1 MSISKLIKIS
11 CIFASGWIAG
21 QLLESW
27 CWLTLSNEVNVFD
40 AITLVVSAV
49 LAIYVAKTIEKGVQ
63 DKRSEKN
70 IFCNKIE
77 DLDKILERIEQMTN
91 NDGFSYKTLV
101 ATYQVLYKAYK
112 RLEKPLLQ
120 TNPNAA
126 AKSREIVNKL
136 TSFKKLATYTNPHHD
151 ENVKI
156 EDDKV
161 TYSLARHSI
170 LFRDIEEIRDDLF
183 NLTIAVNSL

>member
-1 MSISKLIKIS
+1 MIISKLTKIC

-40 AITLVVSAV
+40 AITLVVSAG
-49 LAIYVAKTIEKGVQ
+49 LAIYVARTIEKGVQ
-63 DKRSEKN
+63 DKRSEKD

-77 DLDKILERIEQMTN
+77 DLDRKLEKIEQMIS

-112 RLEKPLLQ
+112 RLEKPLIQ
-120 TNPNAA
+120 TNPNAS
-126 AKSREIVNKL
+126 AKSKEIVGKL
-136 TSFKKLATYTNPHHD
+136 TSFKRLATYTNPHHD
-151 ENVKI
+151 DNVIIEN
-156 EDDKV
+156 DKV
-161 TYSLARHSI
+161 TYSQVRHSI
-170 LFRDIEEIRDDLF
+170 LFRDIEDIRDELF
-183 NLTIAVNSL
+183 NLTISVNSL

>member
-63 DKRSEKN
+63 DKRSEK
-70 IFCNKIE
+70 IYSATKLKIWIKYLKE
-77 DLDKILERIEQMTN
+77 
-91 NDGFSYKTLV
+91 S
-101 ATYQVLYKAYK
+101 
-112 RLEKPLLQ
+112 
-120 TNPNAA
+120 
-126 AKSREIVNKL
+126 SR
-136 TSFKKLATYTNPHHD
+136 
-151 ENVKI
+151 
-156 EDDKV
+156 
-161 TYSLARHSI
+161 
-170 LFRDIEEIRDDLF
+170 
-183 NLTIAVNSL
+183 

>member
-1 MSISKLIKIS
+1 MNISKLIKIGS
-11 CIFASGWIAG
+11 IFALGWIAG
-21 QLLESW
+21 QFLESW

-40 AITLVVSAV
+40 AITLVVSAL

-63 DKRSEKN
+63 EKKKKKD
-70 IFCNKIE
+70 IFY
-77 DLDKILERIEQMTN
+77 KILEKIEQMTY

-126 AKSREIVNKL
+126 EKSREIVNKL

-156 EDDKV
+156 ENDKV
-161 TYSLARHSI
+161 TYSQARHSI

>member
-1 MSISKLIKIS
+1 MSISKLIKIG
-11 CIFASGWIAG
+11 CIFASGWLAG

-126 AKSREIVNKL
+126 GKSREIVNKL

-156 EDDKV
+156 ENDKV
-161 TYSLARHSI
+161 TYSQARHSI

>member
-1 MSISKLIKIS
+1 MSISRLIKIGS
-11 CIFASGWIAG
+11 IFASGWIAG
-21 QLLESW
+21 QLLENW
-27 CWLTLSNEVNVFD
+27 CWLTLSNEVSVFD
-40 AITLVVSAV
+40 AIALVVSAL
-49 LAIYVAKTIEKGVQ
+49 LAIYVAKTIEKG
-63 DKRSEKN
+63 
-70 IFCNKIE
+70 KIE
-77 DLDKILERIEQMTN
+77 DLDKILEKIEQITN

-120 TNPNAA
+120 ANPNAA

-156 EDDKV
+156 ENDKV
-161 TYSLARHSI
+161 FYSQTS
-170 LFRDIEEIRDDLF
+170 
-183 NLTIAVNSL
+183 SL